1 MLKQNKTNQGNFHFA
16 INTNKYGT
24 LLKKITKVHVVKM
37 KTVGIL
43 KRPRKHLS
51 TQFSSEL
58 HM

>member
-37 KTVGIL
+37 KTVRIL
-43 KRPRKHLS
+43 KRPRKHL
-51 TQFSSEL
+51 
-58 HM
+58 